1 MSIFL
6 PPSLD
11 RAARGKKKSFAPA
24 VQPIRTVAEVAD
36 VAKVADPLVVL
47 PRRARDGPP
56 APQKRGRVRVAYSIY
71 KNEYATVDGILDFS
85 QMDDDFY
92 ISFVFEGDFTTRLV
106 AVSGGVVLESEA
118 KGSRARF
125 SGAVDG
131 AEYKLEVDES
141 AAVSRAAAPLRIY
154 SRGDKSSLSAHMDYR
169 PEAPMTTA
177 R

>member
-106 AVSGGVVLESEA
+106 AVSIRVGMETV
-118 KGSRARF
+118 SR
-125 SGAVDG
+125 DG
-131 AEYKLEVDES
+131 NPS
-141 AAVSRAAAPLRIY
+141 AAMVQSTCARVDIKGPHRHPRKMCRRYAVNTP
-154 SRGDKSSLSAHMDYR
+154 SLNT
-169 PEAPMTTA
+169 P
-177 R
+177 